1 MLSSDTVLTAAHCKK
16 STSTFKASRILKYN
30 LKVKLIQ
37 VVVGELDVTE
47 NDGTEQRITPRY
59 DHTIRIHL

>member
-1 MLSSDTVLTAAHCKK
+1 M
-16 STSTFKASRILKYN
+16 KYN

-59 DHTIRIHL
+59 DHAIRIHL